1 MQEFSECERTEMKIR
16 RCSLKE
22 DLINH
27 RKVFKGRKKDKKWR
41 RSLQEEIY
49 LYEGERRLQ
58 VTTEE
63 IQEVLSKQRNLS
75 FDFEK

>member
-16 RCSLKE
+16 RSSLNE

-27 RKVFKGRKKDKKWR
+27 RKVSKGRKKDEKWR

-49 LYEGERRLQ
+49 LCEGERKLR
-58 VTTEE
+58 VTMEE
-63 IQEVLSKQRNLS
+63 IQEVLFKLRNLS
-75 FDFEK
+75 FEF